1 MNKKAVIKQLES
13 IIENSE
19 DLQQYDGDIWSRD
32 VKALKIAIEAV
43 TASKMTDS
51 EYRPCFVKG
60 KKALFHRWA
69 DRAQVVGESILKGGH
84 PAGQLWEVFGI
95 IEYEDGTINEAY
107 PNEIRFIKEES
118 GDSNA

>member
-1 MNKKAVIKQLES
+1 MPEI
-13 IIENSE
+13 
-19 DLQQYDGDIWSRD
+19 D
-32 VKALKIAIEAV
+32 
-43 TASKMTDS
+43 SK
-51 EYRPCFVKG
+51 YRPCFVKG

-69 DRAQVVGESILKGGH
+69 DKAQVVGESVLRGSH

-95 IEYEDGTINEAY
+95 IEYEDGTINEVY